1 MLCPFFFL
9 QTTPWELRR
18 GGATTRDGNKRGCC
32 AFGCFKVGGSA
43 FWTLWA
49 SLVFLNLVVCGFCSL
64 SSAFQSPTQGT
75 TACHQALWGQS
86 SLFKGFF
93 PLLSK
98 QKRSAHP
105 SSPGSVFAHTQ
116 VALATT
122 FKHVVAIGSL
132 NAFFFFLSVT
142 FATPAS

>member
-1 MLCPFFFL
+1 MTRGVFVVGSLTPQVPSVGLQALAVPFFFL
-9 QTTPWELRR
+9 QPTAGKPHCH
-18 GGATTRDGNKRGCC
+18 GATSRGCSKRGCC

-93 PLLSK
+93 PLL
-98 QKRSAHP
+98 
-105 SSPGSVFAHTQ
+105 
-116 VALATT
+116 
-122 FKHVVAIGSL
+122 
-132 NAFFFFLSVT
+132 
-142 FATPAS
+142 